1 MASSAVLVE
10 EGYQRLVK
18 ARHGYVLYNRND
30 IVIGRLIELYGEYF
44 EGEVDAFRHFVRPG
58 DLVVDAGANIGVHT
72 LALARLVGPRGSVV
86 AFEPQ
91 RLVFQNLCA
100 NVALNSLDHVQCV
113 NAAIGDRPGVLHLH
127 DPDPRV
133 ENNFGGAELAMLAG
147 DARAA
152 TVPQVVLD
160 EFLGDRTPR
169 LIKIDVEG
177 MEAAVLR
184 GARQVLARATP
195 VLYVENDRIER
206 SPALLLLLREL
217 GYNAYWHLPT
227 YVQPANYFANEARP
241 FPVAFIDRGGEHLE
255 AIGFAVNLLCVHQ
268 SHGQGLRG
276 LPEVT
281 GPDEHPYRRDCAA
294 RLSNGA
300 IPVLRG

>member
-1 MASSAVLVE
+1 MHSRGVLVE

-30 IVIGRLIELYGEYF
+30 MVIGRLIELYGEYF
-44 EGEVDAFRHFVRPG
+44 EGEVDAFRRFVRPG
-58 DLVVDAGANIGVHT
+58 DLVVDVGANIGVHT
-72 LALARLVGPRGSVV
+72 LALARLVGPRGSVL

-91 RLVFQNLCA
+91 RLVYQTLCA
-100 NVALNSLDHVQCV
+100 NIALNSLDHVQCLH
-113 NAAIGDRPGVLHLH
+113 AALDEVPGLLHLL
-127 DPDPRV
+127 DADPRV

-152 TVPQVVLD
+152 AVPRLVLD
-160 EFLGDRTPR
+160 EVLGDRMPR

-206 SPALLLLLREL
+206 SPALLALLEEL
-217 GYNAYWHLPT
+217 GYAAYWHLPA
-227 YVQPANYFANEARP
+227 YVQAANFFANDARP
-241 FPVAFIDRGGEHLE
+241 FPVAFVDRGGEYLD
-255 AIGFAVNLLCVHQ
+255 AIGFAVNLLCVHRSGGIRLQ
-268 SHGQGLRG
+268 G
-276 LPEVT
+276 LPEVG
-281 GPDEHPYRRDCAA
+281 GPDEHPYRRDCAV
-294 RLSNGA
+294 RLSNGV